1 MTEVNIMAIVRTIA
15 SGTAV
20 VHIDDSCCAGLSR
33 EEMARRWAEVDRVIW
48 QINRDAAER
57 AERDGTPGLFERQGP
72 HPSAPSALPPS
83 PMGKAFGERGGSECP
98 PSS

>member
-1 MTEVNIMAIVRTIA
+1 MAIVKTII

-33 EEMARRWAEVDRVIW
+33 EEMDRRWAEVDRVIW

-57 AERDGTPGLFERQGP
+57 AERLAERQGP
-72 HPSAPSALPPS
+72 HPAAPTALPPS
-83 PMGKAFGERGGSECP
+83 PTRS
-98 PSS
+98 